1 VVIYTASIQT
11 YKKMTRLL
19 ITFLML
25 LSSTAIG
32 QDKEKYF
39 CTIFTVSSGVRLPPQ
54 GCSVEI
60 KRTEEEIKT
69 DCFGGISQIFKEN
82 SLRLPEAISIS
93 KVNIRRDVI
102 DIAQSTEFNKTKT
115 YQVMQLDILLLT
127 LRGSSDGPF
136 GSSTISGR
144 CIR

>member
-1 VVIYTASIQT
+1 
-11 YKKMTRLL
+11 MTRLL
-19 ITFLML
+19 ITFVMF
-25 LSSTAIG
+25 LSSAAIG

-39 CTIFTVSSGVRLPPQ
+39 CTINMVSLGVRLPPQ
-54 GCSVEI
+54 SCYVEI
-60 KRTEEEIKT
+60 KRSEEEIKT
-69 DCFGGISQIFKEN
+69 DCFGGINQIFKEN

-93 KVNIRRDVI
+93 KVNISRDVI

-115 YQVMQLDILLLT
+115 YQAMQFDTLLLT